1 MIIGITQ
8 QHAVIWC
15 GIVRFVQFSLPQRW
29 QTLVSPERC
38 NPLSPAALCDVG
50 VVWARLIVAAAL
62 GGGGADTES
71 PPPELRRLL
80 SACSACCSMAN
91 VSSDRSCKLL
101 TPRLMWRATAVVR
114 RAYRPWGHH
123 LAPSCE
129 RHVERD
135 EIWTNKLEV
144 HMISHDH
151 DCIWQNMS
159 SSVGITIPNIW
170 KVIKFMFQTT
180 NQSWISSNLP
190 RWERG
195 QRPNISSQ

>member
-50 VVWARLIVAAAL
+50 VVWARFIVAAAL

-101 TPRLMWRATAVVR
+101 TIAQINVKSNCCST
-114 RAYRPWGHH
+114 
-123 LAPSCE
+123 PS
-129 RHVERD
+129 
-135 EIWTNKLEV
+135 
-144 HMISHDH
+144 
-151 DCIWQNMS
+151 
-159 SSVGITIPNIW
+159 IPPMRTLCGSILW
-170 KVIKFMFQTT
+170 KA
-180 NQSWISSNLP
+180 
-190 RWERG
+190 RWEGRNLD
-195 QRPNISSQ
+195 Q